1 MNLKLVTVTVNRD
14 AHPNAVF
21 ATLENEK
28 GESISVKVHLAA
40 SQNVDH
46 LTLEEI
52 EKLAHE
58 AAQQLV
64 Q

>member
-1 MNLKLVTVTVNRD
+1 MDLKLVAVNVNRN

-21 ATLENEK
+21 AVLQNDK
-28 GESISVKVHLAA
+28 GESASVQIHLAA

-52 EKLAHE
+52 ERLAREE
-58 AAQQLV
+58 ARRLFI
-64 Q
+64 

>member
-1 MNLKLVTVTVNRD
+1 MNLKLVNVSVNRD

-21 ATLENEK
+21 ASLKNEK
-28 GESISVKVHLAA
+28 GESINVQVHLAA

-52 EKLAHE
+52 ERLAHE
-58 AAQQLV
+58 AAAQILR
-64 Q
+64 

>member
-28 GESISVKVHLAA
+28 SESISVKVHLAA

>member
-14 AHPNAVF
+14 SHPNAVF